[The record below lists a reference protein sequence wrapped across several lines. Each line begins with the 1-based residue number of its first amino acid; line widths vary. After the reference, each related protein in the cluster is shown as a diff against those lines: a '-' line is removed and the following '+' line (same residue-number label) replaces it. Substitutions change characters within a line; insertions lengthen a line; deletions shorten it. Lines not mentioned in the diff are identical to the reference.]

1 MTVGTLKER
10 LMVTFAI
17 NTHFLR
23 KRPAQ
28 AVLSVLGLSGV
39 ALVFLPFID
48 SYVPVEVLLE
58 NLDELVWVA
67 LVGPFVA
74 LPFFISAG
82 YLRWVLSG
90 TLSRWESRLS
100 YALALI
106 VPVLLSLLMTL
117 LMIQTWWE
125 SGLDHENWFVLFL
138 FVGLGAAAWFVIRNL
153 RGKPPAQSAL
163 VAMQLAYLPF
173 ALFWLA
179 LPVSALFKGESML
192 DIPIGSSLALLTVV
206 VYTAQ
211 AALMARNRPRPMLA
225 LLPLGVVWI
234 SGVAWWTVGLLGGL

>member
-48 SYVPVEVLLE
+48 SYVPMEVLLE
-58 NLDELVWVA
+58 NLDELFWFV

-82 YLRWVLSG
+82 YLRWVLSR
-90 TLSRWESRLS
+90 TRSRWQTALG

-106 VPVLLSLLMTL
+106 VHVLFSLLLIQMWWGSGFDEEL
-117 LMIQTWWE
+117 LLIA
-125 SGLDHENWFVLFL
+125 FPA
-138 FVGLGAAAWFVIRNL
+138 VGLGASVWFVLQNL
-153 RGKPPAQSAL
+153 RHGAL
-163 VAMQLAYLPF
+163 AALTALQAMQLAYLPF

-211 AALMARNRPRPMLA
+211 AALMARNRPRDRKSTRLNSSHSQQSRMPSSA
-225 LLPLGVVWI
+225 
-234 SGVAWWTVGLLGGL
+234 